1 MHINDDYNMKLHF
14 EDRKL
19 GRTALSVSEKE
30 VSCYNTCH
38 MYIVIEGQDGTGKST
53 QAELLKEH
61 FKDQGREVVMLE
73 EPDGD
78 LPQAHDLHDMILS
91 RGYNLE
97 PLTNVL
103 LFTAA
108 RVELWKKI
116 ADPVLRRGGI
126 VISARNYW
134 STLAYQGY
142 GEGVSRSKII
152 RLTKE
157 MLPEKYFHPDYG
169 FILTV
174 SDQVREVRQQ
184 ERGKS
189 KETFESKPT
198 DFQQKVNSA
207 YPKIAQDFNLI
218 VIDASV
224 SIDEIFSQILA
235 RLAIS

>member
-1 MHINDDYNMKLHF
+1 
-14 EDRKL
+14 
-19 GRTALSVSEKE
+19 
-30 VSCYNTCH
+30 

-53 QAELLKEH
+53 QAELLKKH
-61 FKDQGREVVMLE
+61 FEEQGKQVVMLE

-78 LPQAHDLHDMILS
+78 LPQAHDLHDMILT

-116 ADPVLRRGGI
+116 AEPVLKNGGV

-152 RLTKE
+152 HITKE
-157 MLPEKYFHPDYG
+157 LLPEKYVHPDYG
-169 FILTV
+169 FIIV
-174 SDQVREVRQQ
+174 VPDEVRLARQKT
-184 ERGKS
+184 RGKAT
-189 KETFESKPT
+189 ETFEKKPSE
-198 DFQQKVNSA
+198 FQQKVNAA
-207 YPKIAQDFNLI
+207 YPKIAKEFNLQ
-218 VIDASV
+218 VIDASAT
-224 SIDEIFSQILA
+224 IDEIFTIL
-235 RLAIS
+235 LNCINS

>member
-1 MHINDDYNMKLHF
+1 
-14 EDRKL
+14 
-19 GRTALSVSEKE
+19 
-30 VSCYNTCH
+30 

-53 QAELLKEH
+53 QAELLKKH
-61 FKDQGREVVMLE
+61 FENQGKKVVVME

-78 LPQAHDLHDMILS
+78 LPQAHDLHDMILT
-91 RGYNLE
+91 RGYKLE

-116 ADPVLRRGGI
+116 AEPVLKEGGI

-152 RLTKE
+152 RITKE
-157 MLPEKYFHPDYG
+157 ALPEAYIHPDYG

-174 SDQVREVRQQ
+174 SDEVRLARQVN
-184 ERGKS
+184 RGKAT
-189 KETFESKPT
+189 ETFEAKPNT
-198 DFQQKVNSA
+198 FQQKVNAA
-207 YPKIAQDFNLI
+207 YPHIAKDFNLI
-218 VIDASV
+218 NIDASGTIEEV
-224 SIDEIFSQILA
+224 FELIIREL
-235 RLAIS
+235 

>member
-1 MHINDDYNMKLHF
+1 
-14 EDRKL
+14 
-19 GRTALSVSEKE
+19 
-30 VSCYNTCH
+30 

-53 QAELLKEH
+53 QAKLLAEH
-61 FKDQGREVVMLE
+61 FKQQNREVVILE

-78 LPQAHDLHDMILS
+78 LPQAHDLHDMILT
-91 RGYNLE
+91 RGYDLE

-116 ADPVLRRGGI
+116 AEPVLKRGGI

-152 RLTKE
+152 KITKE
-157 MLPEKYFHPDYG
+157 TLPDKYFNPDYG

-174 SDQVREVRQQ
+174 PDAVRLERQKS
-184 ERGKS
+184 RGKS
-189 KETFESKPT
+189 KETFEKKPNE
-198 DFQQKVNSA
+198 FQQKVNAA
-207 YPKIAQDFNLI
+207 YPKIAQDFNLTL
-218 VIDASV
+218 IDASA
-224 SIDEIFSQILA
+224 SIPEIFKSILGK
-235 RLAIS
+235 LGVV

>member
-1 MHINDDYNMKLHF
+1 
-14 EDRKL
+14 
-19 GRTALSVSEKE
+19 
-30 VSCYNTCH
+30 

-53 QAELLKEH
+53 QAELLKKH
-61 FKDQGREVVMLE
+61 FEEQGKQVVMLE

-78 LPQAHDLHDMILS
+78 LPQAHDLHDMILT

-116 ADPVLRRGGI
+116 AEPVLKNGGV

-152 RLTKE
+152 RITKDL
-157 MLPEKYFHPDYG
+157 LPEKYVHPDYG
-169 FILTV
+169 FILV
-174 SDQVREVRQQ
+174 VPDEIRLARQKN
-184 ERGKS
+184 RGKAT
-189 KETFESKPT
+189 ETFEKKPSE
-198 DFQQKVNSA
+198 FQQKVNAA
-207 YPKIAQDFNLI
+207 YPKIAKEFNLQ
-218 VIDASV
+218 VIDASAT
-224 SIDEIFSQILA
+224 IDEIFTELLSI
-235 RLAIS
+235 INK

>member
-1 MHINDDYNMKLHF
+1 
-14 EDRKL
+14 
-19 GRTALSVSEKE
+19 
-30 VSCYNTCH
+30 

-53 QAELLKEH
+53 QAELLKKH
-61 FKDQGREVVMLE
+61 FETQGKTVAMME

-116 ADPVLRRGGI
+116 VEPALKKGGI

-152 RLTKE
+152 KITKNL
-157 MLPEKYFHPDYG
+157 LPEKYFKPDRG

-174 SDQVREVRQQ
+174 SDDVRLARQRH
-184 ERGKS
+184 RGKAT
-189 KETFESKPT
+189 ETFEAKPT
-198 DFQQKVNSA
+198 EFQQKVNAA
-207 YPKIAQDFNLI
+207 YPKIAKDFNLEI
-218 VIDASV
+218 IDASGTIEEV
-224 SIDEIFSQILA
+224 FALILSK
-235 RLAIS
+235 L

>member
-1 MHINDDYNMKLHF
+1 
-14 EDRKL
+14 
-19 GRTALSVSEKE
+19 
-30 VSCYNTCH
+30 

-53 QAELLKEH
+53 QAELLRDH
-61 FKDQGREVVMLE
+61 FKKQGKTVVMLE

-116 ADPVLRRGGI
+116 AEPILKKGGI

-152 RLTKE
+152 RLTKDL
-157 MLPEKYFHPDYG
+157 LPEKYVYPDHG

-174 SDQVREVRQQ
+174 PDKVRLARQQ
-184 ERGKS
+184 NRGKAT
-189 KETFESKPT
+189 ETFEAKPSE
-198 DFQQKVNSA
+198 FQQRVNAA
-207 YPKIAQDFNLI
+207 YPKIAKEFNLEI
-218 VIDASV
+218 IDASP
-224 SIDEIFSQILA
+224 SIEEIFQSI
-235 RLAIS
+235 ISKL

>member
-1 MHINDDYNMKLHF
+1 
-14 EDRKL
+14 
-19 GRTALSVSEKE
+19 
-30 VSCYNTCH
+30 

-53 QAELLKEH
+53 QAELLKKYFEA
-61 FKDQGREVVMLE
+61 KGKEVSLIE

-78 LPQAHDLHDMILS
+78 LPQAHDLHDMILT

-116 ADPVLRRGGI
+116 AEPVLKRDGI

-157 MLPEKYFHPDYG
+157 LLPEKYVYPDYG

-174 SDQVREVRQQ
+174 PDEVRLARQKN
-184 ERGKS
+184 RGKAT
-189 KETFESKPT
+189 ETFEKKANE
-198 DFQQKVNSA
+198 FQQKVNSA
-207 YPKIAQDFNLI
+207 YPKIAKEFNLNL
-218 VIDASV
+218 IDASGT
-224 SIDEIFSQILA
+224 IDEIFD
-235 RLAIS
+235 AIKKVLLGP

>member
-1 MHINDDYNMKLHF
+1 
-14 EDRKL
+14 
-19 GRTALSVSEKE
+19 
-30 VSCYNTCH
+30 

-53 QAELLKEH
+53 QARLLKEY
-61 FKDQGREVVMLE
+61 FEKQGKEVVVMD

-78 LPQAHDLHDMILS
+78 LPQAHDLHDMILT
-91 RGYNLE
+91 RGYDLE

-116 ADPVLRRGGI
+116 AEPILKRGGV

-134 STLAYQGY
+134 STIAYQGY

-152 RLTKE
+152 RLTKDS
-157 MLPEKYFHPDYG
+157 LPEKYFKPDFG

-174 SDQVREVRQQ
+174 SDKVRLERQSG
-184 ERGKS
+184 RGKAT
-189 KETFESKPT
+189 ETFEAKPD

-207 YPKIAQDFNLI
+207 YPKIAKDFDLKI
-218 VIDASV
+218 IDASGTIEEV
-224 SIDEIFSQILA
+224 FDLIFRELRIV
-235 RLAIS
+235 